1 MFNGI
6 EKVEGTVFV
15 VGNMKLATTIVN
27 GSKSSVG
34 DRLNS
39 IYKKSYKSKKYNDEI
54 MLDQLYINTS
64 DFLVLSYKEYADK
77 TVVGDDIYMSYKQ
90 IDLFRNFL
98 DEIEDTFIANAD
110 KVYKKNDIS
119 KEYSEVFITSEP
131 MIGDKTIS
139 AYAAKCETE
148 DRMLYN
154 GIVFVIDS
162 QDDTNCFYQEISLD
176 TFLTMKSII
185 DNYNLSVEGKLINIQ
200 SMLFQLLDG
209 NTSSSVGG
217 SIPSRSSRTPARRP
231 GRSFAEMKARQN
243 KKLSSASEDEEDY
256 DENDEIEIEENDE
269 EEEAP
274 KKMPARKSPS
284 KKSPAKSTKT
294 PSKGKKKT
302 VIVNKETSDDEGD
315 DDEFS
320 LDSIVASEEDFE
332 LDVDESEVE
341 FD

>member
-27 GSKSSVG
+27 GTKSSVG

-39 IYKKSYKSKKYNDEI
+39 IYKKSYKSKKYNDEM

-77 TVVGDDIYMSYKQ
+77 TVIGDDIYMSYKQ

-98 DEIEDTFIANAD
+98 DEIEDTFVANAD

-119 KEYSEVFITSEP
+119 KDYSEVFITSEP

-154 GIVFVIDS
+154 GVVFVIDS

-185 DNYNLSVEGKLINIQ
+185 DNYNLSIEGKLINIQ

-209 NTSSSVGG
+209 NTISSSG
-217 SIPSRSSRTPARRP
+217 SSMPSRTSRTPARRP

-243 KKLSSASEDEEDY
+243 KKLHSDTEDEDY
-256 DENDEIEIEENDE
+256 DENDEIEVEENDE
-269 EEEAP
+269 EDEAP
-274 KKMPARKSPS
+274 KKMPTRKSPS
-284 KKSPAKSTKT
+284 KKSSAKSVKT

-302 VIVNKETSDDEGD
+302 IVVNKETSDDDG

-332 LDVDESEVE
+332 LDVDESDVE
-341 FD
+341 FN

>member
-1 MFNGI
+1 MFNSI

-27 GSKSSVG
+27 GTKSSVG

-39 IYKKSYKSKKYNDEI
+39 IYKKSYKSKKYNDEM

-77 TVVGDDIYMSYKQ
+77 TVIGDDIYMSYKQ

-98 DEIEDTFIANAD
+98 DEIEGTFVANAD

-119 KEYSEVFITSEP
+119 KDYSEVFITSEP

-154 GIVFVIDS
+154 GVVFVIDS

-185 DNYNLSVEGKLINIQ
+185 DNYNLSIEGKLINIQ

-209 NTSSSVGG
+209 NTSSSSGG
-217 SIPSRSSRTPARRP
+217 SMPSRTSRTPARRP

-243 KKLSSASEDEEDY
+243 KKLHSDTEDEDY
-256 DENDEIEIEENDE
+256 DENDEIEVEGNDE
-269 EEEAP
+269 EDEAP
-274 KKMPARKSPS
+274 KKMPTRKSPS
-284 KKSPAKSTKT
+284 KKSPAKSVKT

-302 VIVNKETSDDEGD
+302 IVVNKETSDDDG

-332 LDVDESEVE
+332 LDVDESDVE